1 MALEE
6 LNSTYGPINQIGQK
20 GTGILQGANT
30 TPMANAQLGNPESG
44 TGKFNS
50 LEESAHHSLYGPFNT
65 LGNKGTGTIPDQLGN
80 IPPEI
85 EF

>member
-6 LNSTYGPINQIGQK
+6 LNSTYGPINQKGQR
-20 GTGILQGANT
+20 GTGVLQGANT
-30 TPMANAQLGNPESG
+30 SPMENAQLGNPEG
-44 TGKFNS
+44 AKGQFNS
-50 LEESAHHSLYGPFNT
+50 LEESSHHSLYGPFNT
-65 LGNKGTGTIPDQLGN
+65 QGNKGTGTIPDQLGN

>member
-1 MALEE
+1 
-6 LNSTYGPINQIGQK
+6 
-20 GTGILQGANT
+20 
-30 TPMANAQLGNPESG
+30 MANAQLGNPESG

-50 LEESAHHSLYGPFNT
+50 LEESSHASLYGPFNT
-65 LGNKGTGTIPDQLGN
+65 QGTKGTGTIPDTLGN

>member
-6 LNSTYGPINQIGQK
+6 LNSTYGPINQKGQR
-20 GTGILQGANT
+20 GTGVLQGANIS
-30 TPMANAQLGNPESG
+30 PMANAQLGNPSSG
-44 TGKFNS
+44 QGKFNS
-50 LEESAHHSLYGPFNT
+50 LEESSHASIYGPFNT
-65 LGNKGTGTIPDQLGN
+65 LGTRGTGTIPDQLGN

>member
-6 LNSTYGPINQIGQK
+6 LNSTYGPINQKGQR
-20 GTGILQGANT
+20 GTGVLQVANT
-30 TPMANAQLGNPESG
+30 SPMANAQLGNPSSG
-44 TGKFNS
+44 QGKFNS
-50 LEESAHHSLYGPFNT
+50 LEESSHASIYGPFNT
-65 LGNKGTGTIPDQLGN
+65 LGTKGTGTIPDQLGN

>member
-6 LNSTYGPINQIGQK
+6 LNSAYGPINQKGQR
-20 GTGILQGANT
+20 GTGILQGVNT

-50 LEESAHHSLYGPFNT
+50 LEEASHNSIYGPFNT
-65 LGNKGTGTIPDQLGN
+65 QGTKGTGTIPDQLGN